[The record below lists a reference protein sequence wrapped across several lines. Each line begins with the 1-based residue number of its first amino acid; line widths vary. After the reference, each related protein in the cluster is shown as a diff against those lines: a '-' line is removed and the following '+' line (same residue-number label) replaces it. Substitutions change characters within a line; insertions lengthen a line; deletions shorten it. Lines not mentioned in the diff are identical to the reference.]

1 MHPQDVWIGRWC
13 SKTGHT
19 GWLLVLLD
27 EDVLASRNDGA
38 DADKDDG
45 EAALS
50 AAARERALLG
60 PLVKWYTC
68 KLLDAS
74 ERQIRAVRMVNVAY
88 SQRP

>member
-1 MHPQDVWIGRWC
+1 VWIGRWC

-60 PLVKWYTC
+60 PLGNKRHILVQSLIPSFLC
-68 KLLDAS
+68 
-74 ERQIRAVRMVNVAY
+74 Q
-88 SQRP
+88 